1 LAEPPFQPPASEN
14 SAGSDLDTVLFRPS
28 WLHTLK
34 EPAELLEAW
43 TAERESTDP
52 VF

>member
-1 LAEPPFQPPASEN
+1 LVESPFQLPASEN
-14 SAGSDLDTVLFRPS
+14 SEGSELDTVLFRPS
-28 WLHTLK
+28 WLRTLK

-43 TAERESTDP
+43 TAERESTDQ